1 MATAATTEA
10 GTILIVA
17 VTIIILVT
25 LVENGYHRRMSTS
38 ETTWSQRALAEL
50 RAAGHRRG
58 LARGR
63 VIDFLEAQDCCVG
76 AQEIHRQLSSRGEQV
91 GLASVYRV
99 LDVLVAKRLVQ
110 RVDLGDGVT
119 RYEPVGGSVDHHHH
133 IVCDDCGRI
142 EPFADQRLE
151 RVLRD
156 VEKSSGYAVAGHDIV
171 LRGACS
177 ACLSRRL

>member
-1 MATAATTEA
+1 MV
-10 GTILIVA
+10 L
-17 VTIIILVT
+17 
-25 LVENGYHRRMSTS
+25 ENRYHLDVSARWS
-38 ETTWSQRALAEL
+38 EQALAEL
-50 RAAGHRRG
+50 RAAGYRRG
-58 LARGR
+58 LARAR
-63 VIDFLEAQDCCVG
+63 VIDFLDAQDCCTG
-76 AQEIHRQLSSRGEQV
+76 AQEIHRELVARGERI

-99 LDVLVAKRLVQ
+99 LDVLTEKRLVQ

-119 RYEPVGGSVDHHHH
+119 RFEAVRDEVDHHHH

-156 VEKSSGYAVAGHDIV
+156 VEESSGYAVAGHDIV

-177 ACLSRRL
+177 SCR

>member
-1 MATAATTEA
+1 MRND
-10 GTILIVA
+10 
-17 VTIIILVT
+17 
-25 LVENGYHRRMSTS
+25 NGYHLPVSTNWS
-38 ETTWSQRALAEL
+38 EQALAEL
-50 RAAGHRRG
+50 RDAGYRRG
-58 LARGR
+58 LARAR
-63 VIDFLEAQDCCVG
+63 VIDFLDAQDCCVG
-76 AQEIHRQLSSRGEQV
+76 AQEIHRELVERGERV

-99 LDVLVAKRLVQ
+99 LEVLAEKRLVQ

-119 RYEPVGGSVDHHHH
+119 RFEALRDAVDHHHH

-156 VEKSSGYAVAGHDIV
+156 VEQSSGYAVAGHDIV

-177 ACLSRRL
+177 ACR

>member
-1 MATAATTEA
+1 MLSVATSET
-10 GTILIVA
+10 GTILIST
-17 VTIIILVT
+17 VTIMILVT
-25 LVENGYHRRMSTS
+25 LVENRYHLRMGKA
-38 ETTWSQRALAEL
+38 ETAWSQRALGEL
-50 RAAGHRRG
+50 RAAGYRRG
-58 LARGR
+58 LARTR
-63 VIDFLEAQDCCVG
+63 VIDFLDAQDCCIG
-76 AQEIHRQLSSRGEQV
+76 AQELHQELVSRGEQV

-99 LDVLVAKRLVQ
+99 LDVLAEKRLVQ

-119 RYEPVGGSVDHHHH
+119 RFEPIRDTVEHHHH

-156 VEKSSGYAVAGHDIV
+156 VEKRSGYAVAGHDIV

-177 ACLSRRL
+177 TCR